1 MKPKATNLTIA
12 RNQQTI
18 FVLLY
23 DRQKYETL
31 SFNAIEN
38 AMTRWRRVVVVVV
51 VVVVVAVVIVV
62 VVVAVVPLRQQATR
76 D

>member
-1 MKPKATNLTIA
+1 VKPKATNLTIA

-38 AMTRWRRVVVVVV
+38 AMTR
-51 VVVVVAVVIVV
+51 
-62 VVVAVVPLRQQATR
+62 
-76 D
+76 